1 MVVYKK
7 YGIKVY
13 RRFWHTKFNS
23 NFGVDKNKYI
33 NIVYNVIKNKPGSLV
48 AKYGI
53 TLEQYK
59 KEYVPILNKHL
70 GGYVMFLGI
79 AADEGG
85 GWTHTW
91 INNKPATSSDP
102 KQQMLTDI
110 GYIKAGLNT
119 YAHPPARSAPEVL
132 SGTQYV
138 PDNPGQDTREL
149 RKCGKNTVGRYYI
162 PFTMAGNAWVFATKW
177 CVANQGPQPGVYFG
191 NPYDHIIDW
200 IKQAGGK
207 INGAGGNDAQTSP
220 GGQTPAQSAA
230 DLAQNIIREIQRAL
244 RFDIH
249 NIAMTNYYENAF
261 ISAERT
267 YNNTYKIRF
276 RHDFIENIVKN
287 AQENTDDKDPD
298 NNKSDD
304 FNDSS
309 LNAGKWWFPVKG
321 KGGISDPWGY
331 RAWRVQAGQPPSG
344 FHDGM
349 DIGAAAQIPGH
360 KVYACHSGTIVYS
373 GYHSAALL
381 WLVILK
387 TGKYYVWYQEF
398 TASGAN
404 IAVKVGQKVK
414 AKQLIGNV
422 TGTHLHIGITKQ
434 KDMNQALASWDKNNG
449 TWLNPK
455 KFFWNKRW

>member
-1 MVVYKK
+1 MVVYKQ
-7 YGIKVY
+7 YGMKVY
-13 RRFWHTKFNS
+13 RRFFHTNFNS
-23 NFGVDKNKYI
+23 NFGVDKDKYLA
-33 NIVYNVIKNKPGSLV
+33 NVLAVGKSRPRSPFNTYGVTVENLKNH
-48 AKYGI
+48 
-53 TLEQYK
+53 
-59 KEYVPILNKHL
+59 YVPILNRHL
-70 GGYVMFLGI
+70 GGYVMFLAI
-79 AADEGG
+79 SAYEGG
-85 GWTHTW
+85 GAGNW
-91 INNKPATSSDP
+91 INHFGWDTSSNYD
-102 KQQMLTDI
+102 QQMLDDI
-110 GYIKAGLNT
+110 KYIKGVLNNLNT
-119 YAHPPARSAPEVL
+119 KPTRTAAEMQ
-132 SGTQYV
+132 GNIYV
-138 PDNPGQDTREL
+138 PDKPNNDVNMLNSCKRG
-149 RKCGKNTVGRYYI
+149 TVGRYYI
-162 PFTMAGNAWVFATKW
+162 PSTMAGNSWVFATKW
-177 CVANQGPQPGVYFG
+177 SEAHQGPSAPSVYYD
-191 NPYDHIIDW
+191 NPYDDIINL
-200 IKQAGGK
+200 IKKSGGK
-207 INGAGGNDAQTSP
+207 INGAGGSSSQTSP
-220 GGQTPAQSAA
+220 GGQTPGQSAQ
-230 DLAQNIIREIQRAL
+230 DLAKAIAEEIERAL

-287 AQENTDDKDPD
+287 AEENTDDKDPD
-298 NNKSDD
+298 NNKGND
-304 FNDSS
+304 FTDSS

-321 KGGISDPWGY
+321 KGGISDPWGF

-373 GYHSAALL
+373 GYHSSALL

-398 TASGAN
+398 TASGNN
-404 IAVKVGQKVK
+404 IAVKVGEKVK

-434 KDMNQALASWDKNNG
+434 KDINQALASWDKNNG